1 MLRPATPLAVLL
13 FVAFVFLLL
22 SVLSTPIIKAIPL
35 GSYNGFEYGVFGI
48 CKGSACSGIKVGYT
62 NQDIQISTGESNLS
76 GELFIS
82 LRP

>member
-35 GSYNGFEYGVFGI
+35 GSYNGSEYGVFGF
-48 CKGSACSGIKVGYT
+48 CKGSSCSGVKVGYT
-62 NQDIQISTGESNLS
+62 NQDISSTTGESN
-76 GELFIS
+76 
-82 LRP
+82 PP

>member
-48 CKGSACSGIKVGYT
+48 CKGMSCSGVKVGYT
-62 NQDIQISTGESNLS
+62 NQDISSTTGESN
-76 GELFIS
+76 
-82 LRP
+82 PP